1 MNLPIY
7 VKRGMIGCLASWG
20 SLGFYRGICD
30 YNYENKIKTESYKI
44 DMIYYENKKKQYKKD
59 IIKYPSIDFYEP
71 KEPLKPNYFYLSSFS
86 HGIFGSWLYICPITM
101 PVCFVKEL
109 YRIEIN
115 LRSVN
120 DEKNTAFYNKLIF

>member
-20 SLGFYRGICD
+20 SLGFYRGIHD
-30 YNYENKIKTESYKI
+30 YNYENKIKTESYKK
-44 DMIYYENKKKQYKKD
+44 DMIYYENKKEQYKKD
-59 IIKYPSIDFYEP
+59 KMKYPSMDLYEP
-71 KEPLKPNYFYLSSFS
+71 KEPLKPNYFYLTSFT

-101 PVCFVKEL
+101 PVCFIKEL